1 MGTAEL
7 PLLHLDSSPLLF
19 PPAFL
24 GSFAFFG
31 VEREDTFSVCS
42 SSFLLK
48 CSLLKRFSFEGGDAS
63 ESEKPL
69 SVDLFG
75 DAAFPPSFHL
85 LLVCALVMGGVA
97 GHVTPMGSPIV
108 MGRVIPILLETP
120 TLTLDSPSLS
130 PNGH

>member
-1 MGTAEL
+1 M
-7 PLLHLDSSPLLF
+7 
-19 PPAFL
+19 
-24 GSFAFFG
+24 
-31 VEREDTFSVCS
+31 R
-42 SSFLLK
+42 SFLK
-48 CSLLKRFSFEGGDAS
+48 KFSFDPPERGDAS

-75 DAAFPPSFHL
+75 DTFPPSFP

-120 TLTLDSPSLS
+120 TLTLDSPIHHHCHLMATNWNKHPCSI
-130 PNGH
+130 